1 MIDLG
6 ERRSDWGNCGTDP
19 RLMLPH
25 RLLLRPLSLLLLLRL
40 PVEWESH

>member
-1 MIDLG
+1 MTHLG
-6 ERRSDWGNCGTDP
+6 ERRSDWGICGTAP
-19 RLMLPH
+19 HLMLPH